1 MSDPLRLEAR
11 AHCGGVITLPGS
23 KSLANRALLL
33 AALAQGTTRLTN
45 LPQGDDVGHLLRAL
59 RSLGVRYHYSEAT
72 RICEVVGSAGRFPN
86 EGTGETLFLGNAGS
100 VLRPLT
106 ALLSLGG
113 GGEAA
118 VDRVVTGEI
127 RMQQRPIAP
136 LVEALC
142 QGGAQIDYLA
152 DPGYP
157 PLRLRG
163 GFQGGTLQVSG
174 QISSQFL
181 SALLMATPLAEQPS
195 TIEVVGPLVSQ
206 SYIQMTLQVMRC
218 FGVVVEH
225 QDYRLFYIAGSQH
238 YCAPTHVQIEGD
250 AATASY
256 FLAAAAIQGGSIRVQ
271 GIGRDSLQGEKV
283 FADILQRM
291 GAEIVWGENYLECRR
306 GRLSGIEIE
315 MNNQPDSAMTL
326 AIVALFAK
334 GPTTIRNI
342 YHWQFKESDRLS
354 AMAAG
359 LRQVGATVDIGVDF
373 IYIQPPA
380 ELKAATINTFNDH
393 RMAMCFSLIT
403 LAKVPV
409 TLSDPQC
416 VSKSFPNYFAEF
428 ERLTVPGD
436 LSPAVVSS
444 ERPSIG

>member
-1 MSDPLRLEAR
+1 MNDSLSLAAR
-11 AHCGGVITLPGS
+11 SHCAGLITLPGS

-33 AALAQGTTRLTN
+33 AALAHGSTQITN
-45 LPQGDDVGHLLRAL
+45 LPQGDDVGYLLQAL
-59 RSLGVRYHYSEAT
+59 HSLGVRYHYTEAT
-72 RICEVVGSAGRFPN
+72 RICEVEGCAGRFPI
-86 EGTGETLFLGNAGS
+86 EGTRKTLFAGNAGT

-113 GGEAA
+113 GVEAA
-118 VDRVVTGEI
+118 VDWVVTGDT
-127 RMQQRPIAP
+127 RMQERPIAP

-142 QGGAQIDYLA
+142 QGGAHIEYLA
-152 DPGYP
+152 APGYP

-181 SALLMATPLAEQPS
+181 SALLMAAPLAEHPS

-206 SYIQMTLQVMRC
+206 SYCQMTLQVMEC
-218 FGVVVEH
+218 FGVTVQH
-225 QDYRLFYIAGSQH
+225 QDYRLFYIPGSQQ
-238 YCAPTHVQIEGD
+238 YCAPTRFQIEGD

-256 FLAAAAIQGGSIRVQ
+256 FLAAAAIQGGPIRVQ
-271 GIGRDSLQGEKV
+271 GIGCDSLQGEKV

-291 GAEIVWGENYLECRR
+291 GAEISWGDHFLECRR

-315 MNNQPDSAMTL
+315 MHDQPDSAMTL
-326 AIVALFAK
+326 AIVALFAE
-334 GPTTIRNI
+334 GPTTIHNI
-342 YHWQFKESDRLS
+342 GHWRFKESDRLS
-354 AMAAG
+354 AMATG
-359 LRQVGATVDIGVDF
+359 LHQVGATVKTGVDF
-373 IYIQPPA
+373 IHIQPPA
-380 ELKAATINTFNDH
+380 EFKAATINTCHDH
-393 RMAMCFSLIT
+393 RVAMCFSLVT

-428 ERLTVPGD
+428 ERLTRTGNISVATVY
-436 LSPAVVSS
+436 SN
-444 ERPSIG
+444 R

>member
-1 MSDPLRLEAR
+1 MSDLLRLAAR
-11 AHCGGVITLPGS
+11 DHCAGVVTLPGS

-33 AALAQGTTRLTN
+33 AALARGTTRITN
-45 LPQGDDVGHLLRAL
+45 LPQGDDVGYLLRAL
-59 RSLGVRYHYSEAT
+59 HTLGVGYRYTEAT
-72 RICEVVGSAGRFPN
+72 KICEVVGCAGRFPI
-86 EGTGETLFLGNAGS
+86 EGTGKTLFVGNAGT

-106 ALLSLGG
+106 ALLSLRGRSG
-113 GGEAA
+113 AA
-118 VDRVVTGEI
+118 VDWVVTGET
-127 RMQQRPIAP
+127 RMQERPIAP

-152 DPGYP
+152 NSGYP

-181 SALLMATPLAEQPS
+181 SALLMAAPLAEHPL
-195 TIEVVGPLVSQ
+195 TIEVVGPLVSR
-206 SYIQMTLQVMRC
+206 SYCQMTLQVMRY
-218 FGVVVEH
+218 FGATVQH
-225 QDYRLFYIAGSQH
+225 QDYRLFHIPGQQQ
-238 YCAPTHVQIEGD
+238 YCAPTHFQIEGD

-256 FLAAAAIQGGSIRVQ
+256 FLAAAAIQGGPIRVQ
-271 GIGRDSLQGEKV
+271 GISRDSLQGEKV

-291 GAEIVWGENYLECRR
+291 GAEISWGDDYLECRR

-315 MNNQPDSAMTL
+315 MNDQPDSAMTL

-342 YHWQFKESDRLS
+342 YHWRFKESDRLS

-359 LRQVGATVDIGVDF
+359 LRQVGAAVETGVDF
-373 IYIQPPA
+373 IHIQPPA

-393 RMAMCFSLIT
+393 RMAMCFSLVT

-416 VSKSFPNYFAEF
+416 VAKSFPNWFAEF
-428 ERLTVPGD
+428 DRLTVPRGV
-436 LSPAVVSS
+436 SPAVVRSD
-444 ERPSIG
+444 RQSIG